1 MRRNKKAYNMHLD
14 TIGMVKRMRKNSLIN
29 EDVERENKIT
39 KFDQKKEEERFLDF
53 FRNLNVSIDFVDL
66 EVYDDFVFW
75 GGNVDGVIQ
84 FVYKVTPNEVTSGV
98 EFNYLDDFVPEDEDN
113 QEIIDL
119 IESYYDIF
127 YRYWRDN
134 LIQ

>member
-1 MRRNKKAYNMHLD
+1 MHLD